1 MNLASA
7 ERISDGIGPM
17 ARWREVVE
25 LPETLQEIVQRVAEG
40 ERLKQVCRS
49 KGWPYSVVAQWM
61 ANNEAATKAY
71 EQALRLAADDLA
83 LETIEI
89 ADEQA
94 AVEKENGDVYDPDVG
109 RDKLRVDTRLK
120 VASRLYRDRYGEQV
134 QHNVMV
140 DSFGDMLKRVSE
152 RKLAAIKASQQ
163 PGDSAKV
170 IEGEVI
176 SAGA

>member
-49 KGWPYSVVAQWM
+49 KGWPYAVVAEWV
-61 ANNEAATKAY
+61 AGNEGATKAY

-83 LETIEI
+83 LETVAI
-89 ADEQA
+89 ADDAGPEEVAKAKHQT
-94 AVEKENGDVYDPDVG
+94 DV
-109 RDKLRVDTRLK
+109 RLRL
-120 VASRLYRDRYGEQV
+120 AGRLYRERYGEQV

-140 DSFGDMLKRVSE
+140 DSFGEMLKRVSE

-170 IEGEVI
+170 IEGEVV
-176 SAGA
+176 SANAT